1 MVVRPTPADIE
12 IRSGLAGLRV
22 NNQAPILCERGRL
35 FCRFRVG
42 LKLFL
47 PPRDHLNQPI
57 IC

>member
-1 MVVRPTPADIE
+1 M
-12 IRSGLAGLRV
+12 

-57 IC
+57 VC